1 VHHAKRIMGVGQ
13 DQIQHIGVEIVPT
26 GSTVMLRTGYIQV
39 SRPPGHR
46 VAQIVEQPM
55 GRSKPMRL
63 LSAPGTAASSVV
75 PGPPD
80 HLGRGKILDTPDTL
94 GGIGHIVSRAIHDH
108 ISKKHFSR
116 KYRPP
121 PVPNVKKPSVTM
133 LQSPLRA
140 WFHIPLGGK
149 IVRARPCTPAVSLPL
164 ACKART
170 SGEELSVQRLH
181 TTSIPGISTAIGFLG
196 GRWRRCS
203 LLATWPEQRASPH
216 LHLNWGGLVAFRA
229 FSTDAW

>member
-1 VHHAKRIMGVGQ
+1 MVTPEVPTGSSVGQTIFDHQADGGVHHAKRIMGVGQ

-133 LQSPLRA
+133 LQSPFSAISAARA
-140 WFHIPLGGK
+140 TK
-149 IVRARPCTPAVSLPL
+149 
-164 ACKART
+164 
-170 SGEELSVQRLH
+170 Q
-181 TTSIPGISTAIGFLG
+181 
-196 GRWRRCS
+196 
-203 LLATWPEQRASPH
+203 SPYI
-216 LHLNWGGLVAFRA
+216 
-229 FSTDAW
+229 